1 MSLCLSIYTNADDM
15 LPFSSLAS
23 HPWIN
28 ARKFSCCLSPFSS
41 LLIDVSCAPWPFV
54 NVSKFFYWLMFIL
67 WGIVNFL
74 HSFLHWYTIIHYS
87 ELTPWHNDQIVHQLV
102 LYSFPNMCSKP
113 FRWQES
119 LFRFKHIFGLND
131 QRTKQQIPIYY
142 LPGNHDIGYS
152 AFHSVHPEVI
162 NHSCFPPLQA
172 FHLLLSVISCYY
184 LFWKVFYFSSHAPLD
199 KDRLPW
205 H

>member
-1 MSLCLSIYTNADDM
+1 
-15 LPFSSLAS
+15 
-23 HPWIN
+23 
-28 ARKFSCCLSPFSS
+28 
-41 LLIDVSCAPWPFV
+41 
-54 NVSKFFYWLMFIL
+54 
-67 WGIVNFL
+67 
-74 HSFLHWYTIIHYS
+74 
-87 ELTPWHNDQIVHQLV
+87 
-102 LYSFPNMCSKP
+102 MCSKP

-131 QRTKQQIPIYY
+131 QRTKQEIPIYY

-199 KDRLPW
+199 KDRLPCIKIRSFFSSKDHPDLIPVAETLGGTLAPFPCSVLFHRLVHCFANCCKRCFLVRFKSSRRDVCSTLLNPFSFFSQLAASSW
-205 H
+205 LCHITKRLFRHITNFLL